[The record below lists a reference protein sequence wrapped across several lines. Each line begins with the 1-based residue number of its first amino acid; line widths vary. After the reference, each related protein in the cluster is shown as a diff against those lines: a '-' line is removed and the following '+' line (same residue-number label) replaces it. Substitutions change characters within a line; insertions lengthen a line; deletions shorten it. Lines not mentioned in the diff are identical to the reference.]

1 VTTEDRP
8 AGAEGFEVRIGWR
21 RNDARLEA
29 DAIALWERTGILP
42 DDVTPA
48 ERARELVAGAYQDGQ
63 LISLCTAVVEPIPF
77 LRARFV
83 VLRSMTDPD
92 HRRSHGQFALALPV
106 RKTLEEWALANPAE
120 QVAGVIGFVEPGAW
134 GDFDKLPVAPIWPLT
149 VVAYTHDGKQVRA
162 CWFDHFR
169 LDGAPP
175 GESGALPLTA
185 EEMAPGFEF
194 RPAWRLND
202 PQIEKDAVDFWNR
215 LGILP
220 RNVTPEERARELI
233 AVAYRDGRIVGVHTA
248 KLGRLDQVRAR
259 LAMLRSAVDPDCRR
273 TRVSFALTLYTR
285 ALLERWSKE
294 HPEERLG
301 GLGAILE
308 SRELAGR
315 GNQPYWPTT
324 RFILAGFMPDGRQ
337 LRVSWFEDFRLD

>member
-1 VTTEDRP
+1 VTTEEKP
-8 AGAEGFEVRIGWR
+8 AGADGFEVRIGWR

-29 DAIALWERTGILP
+29 DAIALWERTGLLP

-48 ERARELVAGAYQDGQ
+48 ERAKELVASAYLDGQ

-83 VLRSMTDPD
+83 VLRSMTDPA

-106 RKTLEEWALANPAE
+106 RKTLEDWALANPEE
-120 QVAGVIGFVEPGAW
+120 QAAGVIGFVEPGAW
-134 GDFDKLPVAPIWPLT
+134 GDFDKLPVSPIWPLT

-162 CWFDHFR
+162 CWFGHFR
-169 LDGAPP
+169 FDGSQP
-175 GESGALPLTA
+175 GGGGPLTVTP

-202 PQIEKDAVDFWNR
+202 PQIEKDAIEFWNR

-220 RNVTPEERARELI
+220 RNVKPEERVKELT
-233 AVAYRDGRIVGVHTA
+233 AVAYRDGRVVGVHTA
-248 KLGRLDQVRAR
+248 RLGRLDQVRAR

-285 ALLERWSKE
+285 ALLERWANE
-294 HPEERLG
+294 HPEERLA

-315 GNQPYWPTT
+315 GNEPYWPTT
-324 RFILAGFMPDGRQ
+324 RFILSGFMPDGRQ